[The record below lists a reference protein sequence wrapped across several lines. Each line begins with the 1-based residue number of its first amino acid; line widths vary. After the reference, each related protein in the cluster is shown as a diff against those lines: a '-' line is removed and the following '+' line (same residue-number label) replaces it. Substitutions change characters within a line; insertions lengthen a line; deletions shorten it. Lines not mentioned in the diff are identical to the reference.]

1 MSKQAVLKSVKF
13 FFLYASEDRRIAETI
28 KHYLTPLVKLGRI
41 EIEDGSEII
50 SGAEWT
56 IKHRES
62 FNEADV
68 YMIFISPE
76 LMTSD
81 FCYQDD
87 LKLALEKQEN
97 KKAIVLPILVKMT
110 PFWKELTIG
119 KLDYLPIDGKAI
131 SQWKNEEEV
140 LFDITKYIKKVI
152 KKISGREEE
161 NHDEI

>member
-13 FFLYASEDRRIAETI
+13 FFLYASQDKKIAETI
-28 KHYLTPLVKLGRI
+28 NHYLTPLVKLGRI
-41 EIEDGSEII
+41 KIDDGSEII
-50 SGAEWT
+50 SGAEWS
-56 IKHRES
+56 IELRES

-68 YMIFISPE
+68 YLIFISPD
-76 LMTSD
+76 LMASD

-87 LKLALEKQEN
+87 LKLALEKHEN
-97 KKAIVLPILVKMT
+97 KKAVILPILVKMT
-110 PFWKELTIG
+110 PFWKELIIG

-152 KKISGREEE
+152 KKIAGKDDD
-161 NHDEI
+161 NQDEI